1 MRLIDKVRAS
11 FADRPAVDVCDSCG
25 SVSVCDTSCR
35 AAAARDRATAAYL
48 TTRRPGALTLAAR
61 GAISGESCIP
71 RTRRSTSSRMRRPR

>member
-11 FADRPAVDVCDSCG
+11 FADRPAVEVCDSCG

-48 TTRRPGALTLAAR
+48 TLAGPAR
-61 GAISGESCIP
+61 
-71 RTRRSTSSRMRRPR
+71 